1 MGTHIHFTLTSE
13 SNFAQKEKKMTKI
26 AKAKKSTHSKGKGTK
41 VLRTAGKQPP
51 SIAKTV
57 RENPHQQWEIDEI
70 GPIYLLWGK
79 KRIKTKTGKPTKQY
93 YIKSDEK
100 HLVWVKWKDA
110 FSDKPSVFWSAEVQD
125 HFTTNETKEVI
136 RQKLNDKKIWP
147 FPTSADGKDSG
158 WEERAQI
165 AKKEKYQL
173 WQSSKPSEVG
183 QTWKLINGVDPTTGS
198 SDTSTSET
206 SESEAPEE
214 DEEDDEV

>member
-1 MGTHIHFTLTSE
+1 
-13 SNFAQKEKKMTKI
+13 MTKI

-57 RENPHQQWEIDEI
+57 RENPHQQWEIDVRFSPFLKFLFYQNLKEI

-110 FSDKPSVFWSAEVQD
+110 FSDKPSVFWSAEVQGKYKQNI
-125 HFTTNETKEVI
+125 FLIITKFQRSFYNERNK
-136 RQKLNDKKIWP
+136 
-147 FPTSADGKDSG
+147 
-158 WEERAQI
+158 
-165 AKKEKYQL
+165 
-173 WQSSKPSEVG
+173 
-183 QTWKLINGVDPTTGS
+183 GS
-198 SDTSTSET
+198 N
-206 SESEAPEE
+206 
-214 DEEDDEV
+214 